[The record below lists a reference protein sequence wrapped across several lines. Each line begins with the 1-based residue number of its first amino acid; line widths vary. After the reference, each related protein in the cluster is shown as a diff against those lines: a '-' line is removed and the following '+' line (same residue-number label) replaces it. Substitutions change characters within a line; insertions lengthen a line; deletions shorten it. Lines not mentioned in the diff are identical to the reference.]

1 MERDLSLADRK
12 VDTKLGKIVVV
23 FDIDEIDRH
32 FQESVALIQKQ
43 LDHIDDIAILDVCIA
58 EEVLRSQIV
67 ALDSAFDFYLH
78 EVIKLGIV
86 EMYCGTWIVSST
98 EKYKNLSFRMS
109 FLETAVA
116 EQKGSDWLKKWVD
129 DEWIKGAYMSYSAFK
144 AVCNLIGIKVKDISN
159 VFYQR
164 GCKKKTTD
172 QLQNAIDKLFRH
184 RNRIAHQSDR
194 KSRNAVRHTISKEDV
209 EKYIYNI
216 RRIVAGMTAQILYA
230 KVFSPT

>member
-1 MERDLSLADRK
+1 
-12 VDTKLGKIVVV
+12 
-23 FDIDEIDRH
+23 
-32 FQESVALIQKQ
+32 
-43 LDHIDDIAILDVCIA
+43 
-58 EEVLRSQIV
+58 
-67 ALDSAFDFYLH
+67 
-78 EVIKLGIV
+78 
-86 EMYCGTWIVSST
+86 
-98 EKYKNLSFRMS
+98 MS